1 MRPLRLLS
9 ATGLLIAGL
18 TVGFDAVKAQQDA
31 AKPQQQTAPSAPE
44 EFTAIAANI
53 SNVGA
58 AGLTPVTIRIDRWT
72 PPDEQDKLLGALRD
86 KGQDE
91 FLKELTRAKAVGWIA
106 TPTSLRYDFFYA
118 QQQPAENG
126 RRIMMITDRPMQIA
140 ERMSAAPSREYPFSV
155 IELHLGKDG
164 RGTGT
169 LAQLV
174 QLRLSGNYLGIENL
188 ATGPIKLNDV
198 RKVK

>member
-1 MRPLRLLS
+1 MRPLRVFS
-9 ATGLLIAGL
+9 VIGLLVAGL
-18 TVGFDAVKAQQDA
+18 AVQFGGVSAAQGTTP
-31 AKPQQQTAPSAPE
+31 PQQKKSTGFE

-58 AGLTPVTIRIDRWT
+58 TGLVPVTIRVERWT
-72 PPDEQDKLLGALRD
+72 GPEEQEKMLGALRD
-86 KGQDE
+86 SGQDE
-91 FLKELTRAKAVGWIA
+91 FLKELTRAKVVGWIA

-118 QQQPAENG
+118 QQQPTDNG
-126 RRIMMITDRPMQIA
+126 RKIMMITDRPMQIA
-140 ERMSAAPSREYPFSV
+140 ERMSASPSRDYPFSV
-155 IELHLGKDG
+155 IELHIDKEG

-174 QLRLSGNYLGIENL
+174 QLRLSGNFLGIENL
-188 ATGPIKLNDV
+188 ATAPIKLNDV

>member
-1 MRPLRLLS
+1 MHLRGFH
-9 ATGLLIAGL
+9 AGLLLGL
-18 TVGFDAVKAQQDA
+18 AITAVSFEPIGATQDRAKAEAEAQA
-31 AKPQQQTAPSAPE
+31 E

-53 SNVGA
+53 SNVGT
-58 AGLTPVTIRIDRWT
+58 AGLLPVTIRIDRWT
-72 PPDEQDKLLGALRD
+72 PPDEQEKMLGALRD
-86 KGQDE
+86 RGQDE
-91 FLKELTRAKAVGWIA
+91 FLKELTRVKSVGWIA

-118 QQQPAENG
+118 QQQPTENG

-155 IELHLGKDG
+155 IELHVDKDG

-174 QLRLSGNYLGIENL
+174 QLRLVGNFLGIENL
-188 ATGPIKLNDV
+188 ATAPIKLNDL

>member
-1 MRPLRLLS
+1 MRLLRIHM
-9 ATGLLIAGL
+9 GLLLAIGMTFMPLGAIRAG
-18 TVGFDAVKAQQDA
+18 QD
-31 AKPQQQTAPSAPE
+31 PETPSAAPPPE

-58 AGLTPVTIRIDRWT
+58 TGLVPVTIRVERWT
-72 PPDEQDKLLGALRD
+72 PSEEQEKLLSALRD

-91 FLKELTRAKAVGWIA
+91 FLKELTRVKAVGWIA

-118 QQQPAENG
+118 HQQPTDTG
-126 RRIMMITDRPMQIA
+126 RRIMMITDRPMQFA
-140 ERMSAAPSREYPFSV
+140 ERMSAAPSRDYPFSV
-155 IELHLGKDG
+155 IELHLNKDN

-174 QLRLSGNYLGIENL
+174 QLRLVGNFLGIENL
-188 ATGPIKLNDV
+188 ATAPIKLNDLK
-198 RKVK
+198 KVK

>member
-1 MRPLRLLS
+1 MRPLRLS
-9 ATGLLIAGL
+9 VAVGLFVAGL
-18 TVGFDAVKAQQDA
+18 AVQFGGLRAAQG
-31 AKPQQQTAPSAPE
+31 TAPPQSPTATVPE

-58 AGLTPVTIRIDRWT
+58 AGLVPVTIRIDRWT
-72 PPDEQDKLLGALRD
+72 GPEEQEKLLGTLREG
-86 KGQDE
+86 GQDA
-91 FLKELTRAKAVGWIA
+91 FLKALTRAKAVGWIA

-118 QQQPAENG
+118 QQQPTDTG
-126 RRIMMITDRPMQIA
+126 RKIMMITDRPMQIA
-140 ERMSAAPSREYPFSV
+140 ERLSASPSRDYPFSV
-155 IELHLGKDG
+155 IELHLDKDG

-174 QLRLSGNYLGIENL
+174 QLRLVGNFLGIENL
-188 ATGPIKLNDV
+188 ATGPIKLNEL

>member
-1 MRPLRLLS
+1 MRLLRIHM
-9 ATGLLIAGL
+9 GLLLAIGTFMPLGAIRAG
-18 TVGFDAVKAQQDA
+18 QD
-31 AKPQQQTAPSAPE
+31 PGTPSAAPPPE

-58 AGLTPVTIRIDRWT
+58 TGLVPVTIRVERWT
-72 PPDEQDKLLGALRD
+72 PSEEQEKLLSALRD

-91 FLKELTRAKAVGWIA
+91 FLKELTRVKAVGWIA

-118 QQQPAENG
+118 HQQPTDTG
-126 RRIMMITDRPMQIA
+126 RRIMMITDRPMQFA
-140 ERMSAAPSREYPFSV
+140 ERMSAAPSRDYPFSV
-155 IELHLGKDG
+155 IELHLNKDN

-174 QLRLSGNYLGIENL
+174 QLRLVGNFLGIENL
-188 ATGPIKLNDV
+188 ATAPIKLNDLK
-198 RKVK
+198 KVK